1 MPVPRAW
8 LPIVAAATAL
18 LVAGC
23 TTIAAGTAISTT
35 APPTHAQLDQIMLP
49 INELKAIVGARNMA
63 LTSRSTTL
71 DNNFWWVREPKCVG
85 ALYPAEMR
93 VYRFTNWR
101 EIRTEVA
108 QDADS
113 DHQHWVQQAAVRHA
127 SEDDAQSTRRI
138 FTKWWGQC
146 AGSAVSIG
154 TSAGGNT
161 SDRTWNIGALDT
173 EGDNVISQTSTRAG
187 TDGWTCQHAL
197 AAVST
202 VVLESKVCG
211 YQVRDQAV
219 TIVNRL
225 SANAR

>member
-1 MPVPRAW
+1 M
-8 LPIVAAATAL
+8 AL
-18 LVAGC
+18 SSAGC
-23 TTIAAGTAISTT
+23 TTVAAGTAIS
-35 APPTHAQLDQIMLP
+35 PTSSPAHAQLDQIMLP
-49 INELKAIVGARNMA
+49 INELKAIVGASNIA
-63 LTSRSTTL
+63 VTSKSTRL
-71 DNNFWWVREPKCVG
+71 DNNFWWVREPKCLG

-93 VYRFTNWR
+93 VYRSTNWR
-101 EIRTEVA
+101 EIRTQVA

-113 DHQHWVQQAAVRHA
+113 DHQHWVQQAAVLYA
-127 SEDDAQSTRRI
+127 SENDAQSTREI

-146 AGSAVSIG
+146 AGSAISIR

-161 SDRTWNIGALDT
+161 RDRIWNIGALNT
-173 EGDNVISQTSTRAG
+173 NANLISQTSTRAG

-211 YQVRDQAV
+211 HQVRDQAV

-225 SANAR
+225 TANASR